1 MREGAPRRWGPCIF
15 FNFFGILRVHY
26 IWYQLVEH
34 LLCYLSVILYTAC
47 CIHIMNRVFLIFL
60 IFIIVLPALSAQ
72 QEIIYFYE
80 EGCPLCEKVSLLL
93 EELSKEY
100 SLTIIKYDVGTTEGY
115 TTFKQHGFTVTPALL
130 VNGKPLEGEIEKA
143 DIVKALQYYEWYH
156 YLVALGIGVI
166 SGLSPTLLIMHADI
180 ITEVAR
186 TTRQELDVVVRS
198 VLFYVGIFC
207 CAFCL
212 FFVFDVVSPL
222 HFVAVLLGFAISV
235 NLLNSGLHSFNSY
248 TNIDLYI
255 KAKFITLDSDSVFK
269 MGFLHGVAKFSD
281 SVPLFI
287 PLMYC
292 VITRGAFTQ
301 DVILAL
307 LFCAGIILSYCILF
321 VLALVQVNLFRTFR
335 NELVSQVYFSAAG
348 LVVMAAS
355 VWLLWGI
362 LDALNVGVAFVL
374 TVIVVVASGV
384 LIGFKRRI
392 IY

>member
-1 MREGAPRRWGPCIF
+1 MC
-15 FNFFGILRVHY
+15 
-26 IWYQLVEH
+26 Q
-34 LLCYLSVILYTAC
+34 LSVILYTAC
-47 CIHIMNRVFLIFL
+47 CIQIMNRVFLIFL

-100 SLTIIKYDVGTTEGY
+100 SLTIIKYDVGTAEGY

-130 VNGKPLEGEIEKA
+130 INGKPLEGEIEKA

-156 YLVALGIGVI
+156 YLVALGIGVV
-166 SGLSPTLLIMHADI
+166 SGLSPTLMKMHADI
-180 ITEVAR
+180 IAEVAS

-198 VLFYVGIFC
+198 VLFYVGIIC

-212 FFVFDVVSPL
+212 FFVFDVVGSL

-248 TNIDLYI
+248 TSIDLYI
-255 KAKFITLDSDSVFK
+255 KAKFITLDSDSVLK
-269 MGFLHGVAKFSD
+269 MGFLHGIAKFSD

-287 PLMYC
+287 PLMYF

-301 DVILAL
+301 DVVLAL
-307 LFCAGIILSYCILF
+307 LFCAGIIVSYCILF
-321 VLALVQVNLFRTFR
+321 VLALVQINLFRKLR
-335 NELVSQVYFSAAG
+335 NEQVSLMYFSAAG

-355 VWLLWGI
+355 VWLLWEI
-362 LDALNVGVAFVL
+362 LDTLNVGIALVL
-374 TVIVVVASGV
+374 TVIVVVTSGV